1 MHSYTCPNCNEA
13 LVLDKAVP
21 PGKKVKCGN
30 CDFVFVPNMQTFA
43 VAKEPPAKPARAEKA
58 AKAAPVSPPAP
69 AKKTDDEDDD
79 GAAITAYG
87 VVKETEAEKNA
98 ADKNKVKFTNIQ
110 EKHKRSARGP
120 ASAALVLPTNLLI
133 FAGVLTSLAGIVV
146 ILIYIWNLIFT
157 DASPSDDEIN
167 DALPFVGLGLLM
179 FFWGGL
185 VCFGAFKMQNLESYS
200 WALAG
205 AVLGSIPLLVGL
217 FALITLRDP
226 KVIAGFQESTG
237 GPTEDEEDNDDEDE
251 EDEED
256 DD

>member
-1 MHSYTCPNCNEA
+1 MFSYTCPNCNEA
-13 LVLDKAVP
+13 LVLDKAVA

-30 CDFVFVPNMQTFA
+30 CDFVFIPNKETFA
-43 VAKEPPAKPARAEKA
+43 VAKDPPKKAKPAP
-58 AKAAPVSPPAP
+58 AAPAAVAP
-69 AKKTDDEDDD
+69 KRIVADEDDETK
-79 GAAITAYG
+79 ITAYG
-87 VVKETEAEKNA
+87 LVKESEEEARAAEKN
-98 ADKNKVKFTNIQ
+98 KPKFTNIQ

-133 FAGVLTSLAGIVV
+133 FAGVLTSIAGIAV
-146 ILIYIWNLIFT
+146 ILVYTWNLIFT

-167 DALPFVGLGLLM
+167 DALPFVGLGILM

-200 WALAG
+200 WALTG

-226 KVIAGFQESTG
+226 KVIAGFKESTG
-237 GPTEDEEDNDDEDE
+237 GPEEDEDLDDEDE
-251 EDEED
+251 EEYD
-256 DD
+256 DDD

>member
-1 MHSYTCPNCNEA
+1 MYSYTCPNCNEA
-13 LVLDKAVP
+13 LVLEKAVAA
-21 PGKKVKCGN
+21 GKKVKCGN
-30 CDFVFVPNMQTFA
+30 CDFVFIPNKDTFA
-43 VAKEPPAKPARAEKA
+43 VAKEPKPVKPAKRP
-58 AKAAPVSPPAP
+58 AAPVQPAAAPAP
-69 AKKTDDEDDD
+69 AKKAPVDDD
-79 GAAITAYG
+79 GGPVTAYG
-87 VVKETEAEKNA
+87 VVKESEAEKA
-98 ADKNKVKFTNIQ
+98 AAEKNKPIFDILAD
-110 EKHKRSARGP
+110 KHKRSARGP

-133 FAGVLTSLAGIVV
+133 FAGAITSVAGIVV
-146 ILIYIWNLIFT
+146 ILVYVWNLIFT
-157 DASPSDDEIN
+157 DASPSDDEIM

-185 VCFGAFKMQNLESYS
+185 VCYGAFKMQNLESYA

-237 GPTEDEEDNDDEDE
+237 GPQDDEEAEDEDE
-251 EDEED
+251 D